1 MELDFGITEYYKRRY
16 GTEKEIDDFCAAICI
31 IAKRKVYS
39 SKIDRIDFLP
49 FILPEELI
57 QQGMGPVFT
66 KIELRYRLVT
76 ITRQINFEAYQKSD
90 LQGKKTLLMDCLI
103 GALREIRKK
112 IGFDIDTFENDLKS
126 ALGNF
131 Q

>member
-57 QQGMGPVFT
+57 QQGMGPVYT

-76 ITRQINFEAYQKSD
+76 RDYCSRANLKTSPPEAQRSSK
-90 LQGKKTLLMDCLI
+90 
-103 GALREIRKK
+103 
-112 IGFDIDTFENDLKS
+112 
-126 ALGNF
+126 
-131 Q
+131 